1 MLAILFDISRRREG
15 EVDHRRRQ
23 HNDMASS
30 DANVTGGKGKNKT
43 PHFWSDRETIFM
55 LDQMREMNIL
65 RYLDG
70 RKNRNGDI
78 FQKVSTKMRE
88 AGFVRTVEQI
98 RCRWKSLKQPYFKA
112 KKQNNTSGSDP
123 ATCPYFEILD
133 EMLGHRPM
141 ATSDA
146 NGVDVGFNEAGSSTS
161 EEQQGKLTLTVNLW

>member
-70 RKNRNGDI
+70 RKNRNGD
-78 FQKVSTKMRE
+78 
-88 AGFVRTVEQI
+88 
-98 RCRWKSLKQPYFKA
+98 
-112 KKQNNTSGSDP
+112 
-123 ATCPYFEILD
+123 
-133 EMLGHRPM
+133 RPKG
-141 ATSDA
+141 T
-146 NGVDVGFNEAGSSTS
+146 
-161 EEQQGKLTLTVNLW
+161 TLMSVVKY